1 MYLSQLR
8 LYNPLSKTDHDIW
21 EGDDEKCKEAY
32 EINEESI
39 RYVRRNGM
47 KYQQKVE
54 ESQAKAQAKYDAAVD
69 DILDSAKSKICLS
82 FVTSKLVNML
92 R

>member
-1 MYLSQLR
+1 MFLSQLR

-39 RYVRRNGM
+39 RYVRRNGR
-47 KYQQKVE
+47 VDGE
-54 ESQAKAQAKYDAAVD
+54 NIPAARRQ
-69 DILDSAKSKICLS
+69 
-82 FVTSKLVNML
+82 SKLLLHPEVSFHWDSSQHHRWINYPL
-92 R
+92 HSETSIF